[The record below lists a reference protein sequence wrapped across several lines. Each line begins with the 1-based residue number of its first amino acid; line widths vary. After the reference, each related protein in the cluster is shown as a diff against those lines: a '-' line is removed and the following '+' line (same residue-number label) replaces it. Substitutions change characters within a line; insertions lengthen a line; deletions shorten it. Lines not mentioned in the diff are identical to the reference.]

1 MKRLLLIFIVL
12 STVMAWDCRAQVE
25 IPVMGRV
32 VEKYKNDVGVDGAS
46 VLVYDNRFV
55 AKDDFEKFMACI
67 KAGVAFEPEEGENR
81 ESMTSEGYF
90 SITVNPN
97 GAIIVFHRDHP
108 DSEPVFVSVK
118 GRNNLGKIE
127 FQMGATLDATIITAD
142 RGPEPEFP
150 IPISDGETVSGGATL
165 PVENFINSSPG
176 TSRLVFQSYLL
187 DVESGDTVM
196 FRKPIVYDG
205 EEYHQTQLRRKGFV
219 PENDPLFMAADKNKS
234 LTAEMKEVSTTD
246 NIKLPDP
253 KKLYFYNCY
262 MWLEDYNTVYYTFK
276 DTTAFRSDR
285 LAVPM
290 RFLEYEL
297 EDYDLDPM
305 KYKKDPVKEARET
318 PGSLNLKF
326 LVGKAEIDRKDT
338 SSLAQLDSLKRM
350 LRNSI
355 TGGSTLTYFGITGV
369 ASPEGNYEKNL
380 ELANRRMRYIAGE
393 AMSVLPQYYRDRTNK
408 DQVAKV
414 ADWEDLAKL
423 LDRDGLTQEA
433 ATVRGIIAKYPVG
446 GAYTRARSM
455 DSQFAAIRVLPFYTS
470 IIKPRLDELRTVT
483 FLSKVTIVRELTPQE
498 ILDKY
503 NTDKD
508 YREGRAPVPLYEY
521 WHLFQMVK
529 DEEQLFNLYRNAYR
543 PAMALKIPWELPANN
558 LANALLKRNQPD
570 TTILAPFIDLA
581 VRSVDYQTWSNGKK
595 DRMWN
600 NQVLVANQVKMMLKM
615 KKFQRAG
622 KLSLMLPDDKYHNLK
637 QITKC
642 LAGFWMK
649 PDEELLR
656 QEIIESSPRNA
667 VVMNM
672 ATGKLNQGRALADSL
687 SEDDPVTHYLR
698 AQVLSCINKQ
708 DYSRMKSA
716 EDTDTGLNVLEM
728 ATYHLHKAFQMDSS
742 LVDVAMSD
750 YYIPEKLLADARK
763 AEVKNPFPEEVII
776 EGETE
781 EQRTER
787 LEREKYN
794 LSEAD
799 YEQFKA
805 DIASTMQKYN
815 IPREKALEIVKGM
828 YGIFDE

>member
-1 MKRLLLIFIVL
+1 MKKLAIILVVL
-12 STVMAWDCRAQVE
+12 STVFSVDLYAQVE
-25 IPVMGRV
+25 ITIMGRV
-32 VEKYKNDVGVDGAS
+32 VEKFKTDSGVDGAS
-46 VLVYDNRFV
+46 ILVYDNRFV
-55 AKDDFEKFMACI
+55 AQDDFEKFKACM
-67 KAGVAFEPEEGENR
+67 KAGVEFIPEEGENR
-81 ESMTSEGYF
+81 ESMTNEGYF
-90 SITVNPN
+90 NTTVNPN
-97 GAIIVFHRDHP
+97 GALIIFHRDHP
-108 DSEPVFVSVK
+108 DSEPVFVIVK

-127 FQMGATLDATIITAD
+127 FQMGASLEATTITAD

-150 IPISDGETVSGGATL
+150 VPISDGESVSGGATL
-165 PVENFINSSPG
+165 PVGDFLSLSPS

-219 PENDPLFMAADKNKS
+219 PENDPLFMAAEKNAS
-234 LTAEMKEVSTTD
+234 LTSDLKEVTTTD

-262 MWLEDYNTVYYTFK
+262 MWLEDYNKVYYSFK

-297 EDYDLDPM
+297 EDYVLDPM

-318 PGSLNLKF
+318 PGSLDLKF
-326 LVGKAEIDRKDT
+326 LVGKAEIDRNDA
-338 SSLAQLDSLKRM
+338 SSMAQLDTLKIM

-423 LDRDGLTQEA
+423 LDRDGHAQEA
-433 ATVRGIIAKYPVG
+433 AQVREIIARYPVG
-446 GAYTRARSM
+446 AGYSKARSM
-455 DSQFAAIRVLPFYTS
+455 DSQFAAIRVLPFYVST
-470 IIKPRLDELRTVT
+470 IKPLLDELRTVT

-498 ILDKY
+498 ILEKY

-521 WHLFQMVK
+521 WHLFQMIK
-529 DEEQLFNLYRNAYR
+529 DEEQLYNLYRNAYR
-543 PAMALKIPWELPANN
+543 PAMALRIPWELPANN

-570 TTILAPFIDLA
+570 STILAPFIDLA
-581 VRSVDYQTWSNGKK
+581 VRNVDYQTWNNGRK

-600 NQVLVANQVKMMLKM
+600 NQVLVANQVKMMLKL

-622 KLSLMLPDDKYHNLK
+622 KLSLMLPDDKYHKLK
-637 QITKC
+637 QITRC
-642 LAGFWMK
+642 LAGFWMQPK
-649 PDEELLR
+649 EENLR

-667 VVMNM
+667 VVMYM
-672 ATGKLNQGRALADSL
+672 ATGKLNQAKALADSL

-708 DYSRMKSA
+708 DYSRMRSA
-716 EDTDTGLNVLEM
+716 EDLESGLNVLEM
-728 ATYHLHKAFQMDSS
+728 ATYHLHKAFEMDPSMI
-742 LVDVAMSD
+742 DVAMSD

-763 AEVKNPFPEEVII
+763 EDVKNPFPQEVVI

-781 EQRTER
+781 EQRAER
-787 LEREKYN
+787 LEREKYQ

-799 YEQFKA
+799 YEQFKQ
-805 DIASTMQKYN
+805 DIEATMQKYK
-815 IPREKALEIVKGM
+815 IDREQALEIVKGN
-828 YGIFDE
+828 YGIFE